1 MGVVSLMFSYYKA
14 TCGINVNTFP
24 WKIIWCQAPKKV
36 FFLSTAAWGKIL
48 INDNLLKGGFFLV
61 GWFCMCQCNGKTVDH
76 LLLHCDIAYVLWSEV
91 FKLFGAQWMMPLVVS
106 DLLFGCRNWFGK
118 HRSTIRIFGILLHY
132 V

>member
-1 MGVVSLMFSYYKA
+1 MVSF
-14 TCGINVNTFP
+14 NVNSFP
-24 WKIIWCQAPKKV
+24 RKIIWCQAPKRV
-36 FFLSTAAWGKIL
+36 FFLSTVAWGKIF
-48 INDNLLKGGFFLV
+48 INDNLLKRGFFLV
-61 GWFCMCQCNGKTVDH
+61 GWFCMCQCNVKTMDH

-91 FKLFGAQWMMPLVVS
+91 FKLFGAQWMMPLVAS